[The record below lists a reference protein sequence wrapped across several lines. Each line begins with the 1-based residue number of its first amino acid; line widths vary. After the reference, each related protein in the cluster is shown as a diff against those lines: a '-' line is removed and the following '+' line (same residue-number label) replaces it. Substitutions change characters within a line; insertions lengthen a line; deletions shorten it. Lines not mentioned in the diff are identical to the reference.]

1 MATLAENFLADLDEL
16 SEGEE
21 EQDKGSEGEEK
32 GNDGSEKVRL
42 VFSLECGL
50 PVAPPRF
57 LFVALPEARKKKQ
70 SLSMM
75 CVLFETLTESTAT
88 TREKKTKQVS
98 PDAGRARG
106 DDATAPGPSPRLL
119 RHQQQ
124 QQPRSAAAQSSDD
137 LSSVAKLEA
146 TTRYK
151 SIMARVSEALSQV
164 EKEAEEE
171 EKERAANKGKEK
183 EVEAGPSMAVDVDFD
198 AEERGGDDE
207 YEPEADAVPELGNSG
222 AGGGGDDTYALLV
235 ECNALAVDIDAEVEK
250 IASFLRL
257 CYRSRFPELESL
269 VPHPLDYARVV
280 RALGCEAELE
290 DAVASKGCLD
300 GILPQAT
307 IMVVSVT
314 ASTTAGSPLDPASS
328 DPHTQQL
335 RKNITEAAEAI
346 LRLDAA
352 KGSILRLVEARMSR
366 VAPNLSHALGARVA
380 ARLVGVAG
388 GLAALSRLPAGTI
401 QILGAPKRAGGSSA
415 GGLGLAS
422 SARLS
427 GAATLGAAAA
437 AAASSRGFVFDCE
450 LISLTPPPLRTKA
463 ARLVASKAALLA
475 RVDASLSG
483 PASSGGSVGRRFRE
497 EMLRTIA
504 RWQEPPPARTAK
516 VLPVPDEGPTKRR
529 GGRRARALK
538 ERFGLTDVRQA
549 ANRVAFGHAEE
560 EVTVDDETVG
570 LGMLGGKSGAG
581 SAGSRLRVAARV
593 NKATL
598 SAKQQKKYS
607 KWLGPGAGSGG
618 VGGGTMST
626 LGGVGGAGGAG
637 AVSGLASSLAFTP
650 VQGIELVDP
659 ARAAAAAAAAADKA
673 RGGTESYFSSLGGF
687 KSARPQQPK

>member
-1 MATLAENFLADLDEL
+1 MSVD
-16 SEGEE
+16 G
-21 EQDKGSEGEEK
+21 G
-32 GNDGSEKVRL
+32 GNSD
-42 VFSLECGL
+42 
-50 PVAPPRF
+50 AP
-57 LFVALPEARKKKQ
+57 FVL
-70 SLSMM
+70 
-75 CVLFETLTESTAT
+75 
-88 TREKKTKQVS
+88 
-98 PDAGRARG
+98 
-106 DDATAPGPSPRLL
+106 
-119 RHQQQ
+119 
-124 QQPRSAAAQSSDD
+124 QPHHHRSAAAAPQASDD
-137 LSSVAKLEA
+137 LSSVAKLEG
-146 TTRYK
+146 TQRYK
-151 SIMARVSEALSQV
+151 SIMARVSAALRQV
-164 EKEAEEE
+164 EREAAAAEEE
-171 EKERAANKGKEK
+171 KGGRKEK
-183 EVEAGPSMAVDVDFD
+183 EAGPSAAEQQQQVDGNRDG
-198 AEERGGDDE
+198 EEQ
-207 YEPEADAVPELGNSG
+207 EAPGSSSN
-222 AGGGGDDTYALLV
+222 GDDTYALLV
-235 ECNALAVDIDAEVEK
+235 ECNALAVDVDAEVER
-250 IASFLRL
+250 IAAFLRL
-257 CYRSRFPELESL
+257 CYRARFPELESL

-314 ASTTAGSPLDPASS
+314 ASTTSGTPLDPASS
-328 DPHTQQL
+328 TDPERTERL
-335 RKNITEAAEAI
+335 RKNVTEAAEAV

-352 KGSILRLVEARMSR
+352 KGAILRLVEARMGR
-366 VAPNLSHALGARVA
+366 VAPNLSRALGARVA

-401 QILGAPKRAGGSSA
+401 QILGAPKRAGGGGISGSGGSSG

-422 SARLS
+422 SARIS
-427 GAATLGAAAA
+427 GAAAA

-475 RVDASLSG
+475 RVDASLNG
-483 PASSGGSVGRRFRE
+483 SSSSDDSVGARFRE
-497 EMLRTIA
+497 EMLETIA

-516 VLPVPDEGPTKRR
+516 VLPVPDEGPKKRR
-529 GGRRARALK
+529 GGRRARAAK

-581 SAGSRLRVAARV
+581 SAGSRLRVAARA
-593 NKATL
+593 NNATL
-598 SAKQQKKYS
+598 SLKQQKKFS
-607 KWLGPGAGSGG
+607 KWMGPGGS
-618 VGGGTMST
+618 
-626 LGGVGGAGGAG
+626 GGAGGGAGGGTTSSLG

-687 KSARPQQPK
+687 KSARPQQQPPK

>member
-1 MATLAENFLADLDEL
+1 MSLD
-16 SEGEE
+16 G
-21 EQDKGSEGEEK
+21 G
-32 GNDGSEKVRL
+32 
-42 VFSLECGL
+42 
-50 PVAPPRF
+50 
-57 LFVALPEARKKKQ
+57 
-70 SLSMM
+70 
-75 CVLFETLTESTAT
+75 
-88 TREKKTKQVS
+88 
-98 PDAGRARG
+98 G
-106 DDATAPGPSPRLL
+106 DDNDNANAPGPSSFVLNQ
-119 RHQQQ
+119 HQHRR
-124 QQPRSAAAQSSDD
+124 PSAPQASDD
-137 LSSVAKLEA
+137 LSSVAKLEG
-146 TTRYK
+146 TQRYR
-151 SIMARVSEALSQV
+151 SIMARVSAALSQV
-164 EKEAEEE
+164 EKEEKE
-171 EKERAANKGKEK
+171 EKEEKANSKGKEI
-183 EVEAGPSMAVDVDFD
+183 EAGPAMQVDFD
-198 AEERGGDDE
+198 LDAGDEDEDEEA
-207 YEPEADAVPELGNSG
+207 ADIQVQEHDN
-222 AGGGGDDTYALLV
+222 AGSDDTYALLV
-235 ECNALAVDIDAEVEK
+235 ECNALAVDVDAEVET

-257 CYRSRFPELESL
+257 CYRRRFPELESL

-290 DAVASKGCLD
+290 DAVAAKGCLD

-314 ASTTAGSPLDPASS
+314 ASTTAGSPLDADSP
-328 DPHTQQL
+328 DPHVRQL
-335 RKNITEAAEAI
+335 LKNVTEAAEAV

-352 KGSILRLVEARMSR
+352 KGAILRLVEARMSR

-401 QILGAPKRAGGSSA
+401 QILGAPKRAGGGSSG

-427 GAATLGAAAA
+427 GAATMGAAAA

-475 RVDASLSG
+475 RVDASLNG
-483 PASSGGSVGRRFRE
+483 TSSTDDSVGRQFRE
-497 EMLRTIA
+497 AMLRTIA

-516 VLPVPDEGPTKRR
+516 VLPVPDEGPKKRR

-538 ERFGLTDVRQA
+538 ERYGLTDVRQA

-581 SAGSRLRVAARV
+581 SAGSRLRVAARA

-607 KWLGPGAGSGG
+607 RWLGLGGAGGAGG
-618 VGGGTMST
+618 GAGGGTMST
-626 LGGVGGAGGAG
+626 LGVGGSGSGAG
-637 AVSGLASSLAFTP
+637 SVSGLASSLAFTP

-659 ARAAAAAAAAADKA
+659 ARATAVAAAAADRA
-673 RGGTESYFSSLGGF
+673 RGGTESYFSSGGGF
-687 KSARPQQPK
+687 KSARPLPPK

>member
-1 MATLAENFLADLDEL
+1 M
-16 SEGEE
+16 
-21 EQDKGSEGEEK
+21 
-32 GNDGSEKVRL
+32 
-42 VFSLECGL
+42 
-50 PVAPPRF
+50 
-57 LFVALPEARKKKQ
+57 
-70 SLSMM
+70 
-75 CVLFETLTESTAT
+75 
-88 TREKKTKQVS
+88 KKTIKKRMSVDGGGTDGA
-98 PDAGRARG
+98 PAGP
-106 DDATAPGPSPRLL
+106 TSVLQH
-119 RHQQQ
+119 HQHQH
-124 QQPRSAAAQSSDD
+124 RSAAAAPQASDD
-137 LSSVAKLEA
+137 LSSVAKLEG
-146 TTRYK
+146 TQRYN
-151 SIMARVSEALSQV
+151 SIMARVSAALSQV
-164 EKEAEEE
+164 EKEAEK
-171 EKERAANKGKEK
+171 EKNNNGKGKEK
-183 EVEAGPSMAVDVDFD
+183 EAAGPSLQVDLGDLD
-198 AEERGGDDE
+198 EGEEDDNKGFQGEIPESSNKTGGNG
-207 YEPEADAVPELGNSG
+207 GNN
-222 AGGGGDDTYALLV
+222 DDTYALLV
-235 ECNALAVDIDAEVEK
+235 ECNALAVDLDAEVER

-314 ASTTAGSPLDPASS
+314 ASTTAGSPLDPSS
-328 DPHTQQL
+328 TDRHTQQL
-335 RKNITEAAEAI
+335 RKNIGEAAEAV
-346 LRLDAA
+346 LRLDGA
-352 KGSILRLVEARMSR
+352 KGEILRLVEARMGR
-366 VAPNLSHALGARVA
+366 VAPNLSRALGARVA

-401 QILGAPKRAGGSSA
+401 QILGAPKRAGG
-415 GGLGLAS
+415 GGSNLGLAS

-475 RVDASLSG
+475 RIDASLNG
-483 PASSGGSVGRRFRE
+483 TSSSDDSVGLRFRE
-497 EMLRTIA
+497 AMLATIA

-516 VLPVPDEGPTKRR
+516 VLPVPDEGPKKRR
-529 GGRRARALK
+529 GGRRARAMK

-570 LGMLGGKSGAG
+570 LGMLGGRSGAG
-581 SAGSRLRVAARV
+581 SAGSRLRVAARA

-607 KWLGPGAGSGG
+607 KWLGPG
-618 VGGGTMST
+618 
-626 LGGVGGAGGAG
+626 GGAGGGGAAG
-637 AVSGLASSLAFTP
+637 TASTFGGAGSISGLASSLAFTP

-659 ARAAAAAAAAADKA
+659 ARAAAVAAAAADKA

-687 KSARPQQPK
+687 KSARPQLPK